1 MNLKFLNYI
10 FWIIIYFIFYKIL
23 ILKSNDLE
31 SYYNGLALYNES
43 KFQDF
48 NLVFFYFTDNLFFY
62 FINILSKITRID
74 GEFILKYLGLFLAII
89 KLFFFKIK
97 FNKSFNLISFLYL
110 INFFYL
116 FDVNQLRESL
126 VITIFLLIILF
137 RTHSNLHIILLSFF
151 HKSAFILFI
160 LNSKISFKN
169 IFYFIII
176 TLIFLNI
183 YLALEY
189 KWLNTIESLNFF
201 TFNTLIYFFYFYTI
215 YFQKKPE
222 ISTKYL
228 YLILFTFFFFVFF
241 RTYTTILA
249 IRLYELGLFF
259 ILLSSPQKIKFTSN
273 TIYFYLGFFIF
284 SIYNFIFLYI
294 KYI

>member
-1 MNLKFLNYI
+1 MKFLNYI
-10 FWIIIYFIFYKIL
+10 LWVVIFFIFYKIL
-23 ILKSNDLE
+23 IIKSNDLE
-31 SYYNGLALYNES
+31 SYNNGLALYNES

-110 INFFYL
+110 FNFFYL
-116 FDVNQLRESL
+116 FDINQLRESL

-137 RTHSNLHIILLSFF
+137 RTQSNLHIILLSFF

-160 LNSKISFKN
+160 LNLKISFKN
-169 IFYFIII
+169 IIYIIFII
-176 TLIFLNI
+176 LIFFNI
-183 YLALEY
+183 YLAIDY
-189 KWLNTIESLNFF
+189 KWLNSIESLNFF
-201 TFNTLIYFFYFYTI
+201 TFNTLIYFIYFYSI
-215 YFQKKPE
+215 YFQSKPD

-228 YLILFTFFFFVFF
+228 YLILFTFFFFVIF
-241 RTYTTILA
+241 RSYTTILA

-259 ILLSSPQKIKFTSN
+259 ILLSSPQKIKLTSN

>member
-1 MNLKFLNYI
+1 MKFLNYI
-10 FWIIIYFIFYKIL
+10 LWVIIFFIFYKIL
-23 ILKSNDLE
+23 IIKSNDLE
-31 SYYNGLALYNES
+31 SYNNGLALYNES

-110 INFFYL
+110 LNFFYL
-116 FDVNQLRESL
+116 FDINQLRESL

-137 RTHSNLHIILLSFF
+137 RTQSNLHIILLSFF

-160 LNSKISFKN
+160 LNLKISFKN
-169 IFYFIII
+169 IIYIIFII
-176 TLIFLNI
+176 LIFFNI
-183 YLALEY
+183 YLAIDY
-189 KWLNTIESLNFF
+189 KWLNSIESLNFF
-201 TFNTLIYFFYFYTI
+201 TFNTLIYFIYFYSI
-215 YFQKKPE
+215 YFQSKPD

-228 YLILFTFFFFVFF
+228 YLILFTFFFFVIF
-241 RTYTTILA
+241 RSYTTILA

-259 ILLSSPQKIKFTSN
+259 ILLSSPQKIKLTSN

>member
-1 MNLKFLNYI
+1 LKLLNYI
-10 FWIIIYFIFYKIL
+10 LWVIIFFIFYKIL
-23 ILKSNDLE
+23 IIKSNDLE
-31 SYYNGLALYNES
+31 SYYNGLAIYNES

-62 FINILSKITRID
+62 FINILSKITTID
-74 GEFILKYLGLFLAII
+74 GEFILKYLGFFLAII
-89 KLFFFKIK
+89 KLLFFKIK

-110 INFFYL
+110 LNFFYL
-116 FDVNQLRESL
+116 FDINQLRESL

-137 RTHSNLHIILLSFF
+137 RTQSNLHIILLSFF

-160 LNSKISFKN
+160 LNLKISFKN
-169 IFYFIII
+169 IIYIIFII
-176 TLIFLNI
+176 LIFFNI
-183 YLALEY
+183 YLAIDY
-189 KWLNTIESLNFF
+189 KWLNSIESLNFY
-201 TFNTLIYFFYFYTI
+201 TFNTLIYFIYFYSI
-215 YFQKKPE
+215 YFQNKPE

-228 YLILFTFFFFVFF
+228 YLILFTFFFFLIF